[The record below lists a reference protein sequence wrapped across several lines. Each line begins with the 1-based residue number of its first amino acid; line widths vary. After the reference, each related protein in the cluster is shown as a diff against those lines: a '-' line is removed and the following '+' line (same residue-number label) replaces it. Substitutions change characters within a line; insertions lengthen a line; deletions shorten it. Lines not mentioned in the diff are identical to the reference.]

1 MHPVEI
7 ILIIRFLILLIVIT
21 IAWFFDRKINHYLDG
36 VTMFKPSWYYRVFNF
51 KSKSSATIFAV
62 IVFIIFPELLMTYA
76 VGYIIKR
83 KQLGKK

>member
-21 IAWFFDRKINHYLDG
+21 IAGILDRKINHYFDD

-51 KSKSSATIFAV
+51 KSKSSATVFAI
-62 IVFIIFPELLMTYA
+62 IVFVIFPEFLMTYA
-76 VGYIIKR
+76 IAYIIKI
-83 KQLGKK
+83 KQLGVK